1 MNEPAATTANRAPAP
16 VSIRRIDP
24 LASAT
29 FDDVATQIAD
39 AADLGFD
46 TILIGG
52 PFATDPSRD
61 AASEHD
67 PLLIAPDGGPS
78 MPALARLAGEARRH
92 GLAMCLELRLD
103 QVAPGAA
110 LVRRHP
116 GWFTYTADGLAFRF
130 GADGVPDAWWNDLVL
145 RLQEHGLDGLCLL
158 GAHRM
163 PVAAAARL
171 NRDARARNPGWTAIA
186 APFGA
191 APPQI
196 AGLVGGEFDHIA
208 ASSCWWDGEAA
219 WLADDLERIA
229 CAGNVASFAVPP
241 LAASQTV
248 ADWRLAVA
256 GFLGTAWVMNAA
268 IPPRQRAAVT
278 ALNSLRRTERE
289 VFAGRPFSLA
299 PPHAATSLF
308 ARFAADGRGLA
319 LACTPTGAEP
329 DRHELHAFL
338 AGRAAAPV
346 PVPLEGWNAAG
357 LAWFTTSPLPAH
369 HSPESPRHSVDAPRI
384 AIEAIAPAVDGG
396 RFPVKRMVG
405 EDVTVEADLLCD
417 GHGRLAADLLWR
429 MSGEPAWRRAPMAA
443 IGNDRWRAQFGLSAI
458 GRAEFT
464 IEAWV
469 DRYGTFADELAKK
482 HEAGLDVRL
491 ELVEG
496 RQLLDAAIARA
507 GEEARTILAECRAG
521 LERSA
526 PGEQV
531 GKLTAPAIIA
541 AMRDAEERRFLERH
555 EPALP
560 IDSERRAAGFAS
572 WYEIFPRSQSGDADR
587 HGTFDDV
594 IAALPRIRAMGFDVL
609 YFPPIHP
616 IGRKNRKGPNNTLVA
631 NPGDP
636 GSPYAIGS
644 AEGGHDAIHPELG
657 SFDDFRRLIS
667 AAAGQGLEI
676 ALDFAIQCAPDH
688 PWLAEHPEWFDW
700 RPDGS
705 IKYAENPPKKY
716 QDIVNVDFYA
726 DGARPALW
734 HALRDIVLFW
744 IREGIRIFRV
754 DNPHTKPFP
763 FWEWLIAD
771 IRRNHPDVIFLSEAF
786 TRPKIMHRLAKIGF
800 SQSYT
805 YFTWR
810 NSADEMKNYLVELT
824 QSSTRDYFRPHFFV
838 NTPDINPA
846 FLQTCGRP
854 GFLIRAALAATLSG
868 LWGVY
873 NGFELC
879 EAAAP
884 PGTEEYLD
892 SEKYQI
898 RSWDYGRSGNIV
910 AEISLLNRIRRQNP
924 ALQSHLGVHFI
935 DCDNDNVL
943 CFEKASPDRSNIVLV
958 AISFDPRQWQTTRID
973 LPLERYGSSGRDA
986 LHLEDLMRG
995 VAFTWHG
1002 RQQVV
1007 DFDPGELPFSIWRIR
1022 K

>member
-1 MNEPAATTANRAPAP
+1 
-16 VSIRRIDP
+16 
-24 LASAT
+24 
-29 FDDVATQIAD
+29 
-39 AADLGFD
+39 
-46 TILIGG
+46 
-52 PFATDPSRD
+52 
-61 AASEHD
+61 
-67 PLLIAPDGGPS
+67 
-78 MPALARLAGEARRH
+78 
-92 GLAMCLELRLD
+92 
-103 QVAPGAA
+103 
-110 LVRRHP
+110 
-116 GWFTYTADGLAFRF
+116 
-130 GADGVPDAWWNDLVL
+130 
-145 RLQEHGLDGLCLL
+145 
-158 GAHRM
+158 
-163 PVAAAARL
+163 
-171 NRDARARNPGWTAIA
+171 
-186 APFGA
+186 
-191 APPQI
+191 
-196 AGLVGGEFDHIA
+196 
-208 ASSCWWDGEAA
+208 
-219 WLADDLERIA
+219 
-229 CAGNVASFAVPP
+229 
-241 LAASQTV
+241 
-248 ADWRLAVA
+248 
-256 GFLGTAWVMNAA
+256 
-268 IPPRQRAAVT
+268 
-278 ALNSLRRTERE
+278 
-289 VFAGRPFSLA
+289 
-299 PPHAATSLF
+299 
-308 ARFAADGRGLA
+308 
-319 LACTPTGAEP
+319 
-329 DRHELHAFL
+329 
-338 AGRAAAPV
+338 
-346 PVPLEGWNAAG
+346 
-357 LAWFTTSPLPAH
+357 
-369 HSPESPRHSVDAPRI
+369 
-384 AIEAIAPAVDGG
+384 
-396 RFPVKRMVG
+396 
-405 EDVTVEADLLCD
+405 
-417 GHGRLAADLLWR
+417 
-429 MSGEPAWRRAPMAA
+429 
-443 IGNDRWRAQFGLSAI
+443 
-458 GRAEFT
+458 
-464 IEAWV
+464 V

-541 AMRDAEERRFLERH
+541 AMRDAEERRFLARR

-616 IGRKNRKGPNNTLVA
+616 IGGKNRKGPNNTLVA

-636 GSPYAIGS
+636 GSPYAIGG

-726 DGARPALW
+726 DGAQPALW

-810 NSADEMKNYLVELT
+810 NSADEMKNYIVELT

-958 AISFDPRQWQTTRID
+958 AISFDPRRWQTTRID